1 MKIHK
6 EGKKVIIVSFFILF
20 AVDCI
25 IYYLVKSNFSFL
37 FWVTL
42 SLFLFA
48 LIVRFFRVPS
58 RSVELKD
65 GVVYAPADGKVVVIE
80 ETEESEFISESR
92 IQISI
97 FMSIFNVHINWY
109 PVSGVIKYFKHH
121 NGRFQAAWLPKAS
134 SDNERATTV
143 IETSHGTSILVR
155 QIAGAMAR
163 RIVSYGTPGDV
174 VKQDQQLGFIRFG
187 SRVDI
192 FLPLNSEVKVEL
204 GQKVTGSQTVIA
216 KLP

>member
-6 EGKKVIIVSFFILF
+6 EGKEVIIVSFFILF

-25 IYYLVKSNFSFL
+25 IYYLVESNFSIL
-37 FWVTL
+37 FWALVSL
-42 SLFLFA
+42 SLFA

-58 RSVELKD
+58 RSIELKD
-65 GVVYAPADGKVVVIE
+65 GVVFAPADGKVVVIE
-80 ETEESEFISESR
+80 ETEESEFLSESR

-109 PVSGVIKYFKHH
+109 PVGGVVKYFKHH
-121 NGRFQAAWLPKAS
+121 DGRFQAAWLPKAS

-143 IETSHGTSILVR
+143 IETPQGTSILVR

-163 RIVSYGTPGDV
+163 RIVSYSKPGEQV
-174 VKQDQQLGFIRFG
+174 QQDHQLGFIRFG

-192 FLPLNSEVKVEL
+192 FLPLNSEIKVKL